1 MRKTG
6 DAREAPPSG
15 NIVVRDMQAYF
26 ARLKQEMDKDDLEF
40 QRAAAMLGSSAAKRD
55 VEEDRMWEDGE
66 VVGGLSAPVLL
77 LSPIPPDPYQSFE
90 GRENM
95 KQMLPS
101 SQLPAPASHCELDWK
116 DEDRMKTDFVQM
128 GADLKLR
135 QMQLDALETCFKD
148 QQAAMCGAK
157 SDLRSIFQDLSVQ
170 GFLEG
175 DDDPTTPGAWLL
187 ECQSLLVSHAARDGG
202 VVEILGGIAAV
213 SEQLMQEPHG
223 EAAEVAEHLTLED
236 EILRLKQEAK
246 SIKRERLSR
255 NFGKLVGRLLHR
267 ACKEYV
273 NLLDYASFAAQQVL
287 EKKEQQLEYQRV
299 KYEQLLADQQEEFRK
314 LQRRAEEREAAL
326 IEARDQMQIELQQ
339 VKQEL
344 KRVQEPRQQALQE
357 AQDALDSEMEKA
369 KHLVSI
375 HRLSACQAELDSCK
389 QELERCKLERGQL
402 TAKVIRQ
409 RGGEGNGG
417 GGESSPPWEGGGK
430 ESSPPQGGEGS
441 ERWEARNNER
451 EWKKTVYAL
460 QLHLRD
466 QEEEFLKELA
476 IKEEMYSAAVSA
488 LAGVKIR
495 NDALDASD
503 SSSRASS
510 QSTQG
515 GAGETRADVGRWTEA
530 EIRGGKTAA
539 TWTARTKVSSLLFSP
554 QFDAQSS
561 PRQRTP
567 QSLPEHW
574 V

>member
-15 NIVVRDMQAYF
+15 SIVVRDMQAYF
-26 ARLKQEMDKDDLEF
+26 ARLKQEMDKDDLEL
-40 QRAAAMLGSSAAKRD
+40 QRAAAMLGSSAAKHD
-55 VEEDRMWEDGE
+55 IPAERMWEDGE
-66 VVGGLSAPVLL
+66 VLGFLSAPL
-77 LSPIPPDPYQSFE
+77 LSLSSIPPDPYQSFE
-90 GRENM
+90 DRENM

-116 DEDRMKTDFVQM
+116 DEDRMRTDFAQM

-135 QMQLDALETCFKD
+135 QMQLDALETYFKD

-223 EAAEVAEHLTLED
+223 EAAEVAAHLTLED

-273 NLLDYASFAAQQVL
+273 NLLDYASFATQQVL

-299 KYEQLLADQQEEFRK
+299 KYEQLLADQQEEFQK
-314 LQRRAEEREAAL
+314 LQQRAEEREAAL
-326 IEARDQMQIELQQ
+326 IEARDRMQIELLQ
-339 VKQEL
+339 VNQEL
-344 KRVQEPRQQALQE
+344 KRVQEPRQQVLQE
-357 AQDALDSEMEKA
+357 AQDALESEMEKT

-389 QELERCKLERGQL
+389 QELERCKLERDQL
-402 TAKVIRQ
+402 TAQVIRQ
-409 RGGEGNGG
+409 RGGEGKGG
-417 GGESSPPWEGGGK
+417 GGKSSPT
-430 ESSPPQGGEGS
+430 QGGEGS
-441 ERWEARNNER
+441 EKWEARNNER
-451 EWKKTVYAL
+451 EWKQQVYAL
-460 QLHLRD
+460 QLHLRE

-510 QSTQG
+510 QTTEG
-515 GAGETRADVGRWTEA
+515 GAGEARADVGRWTEA
-530 EIRGGKTAA
+530 AIRGGNKTA

-554 QFDAQSS
+554 QLDAQSS